1 VTVRTAGGERQTRL
15 VLLPRIWVGGF
26 EVEGVTVGVCDEC
39 VGGDT
44 VGLLGLNVSGRFLV
58 TVDQARHEI
67 LLRPRTG
74 AEDRTVDITHWVDL
88 SAEATRYGDGRI
100 EVAVQV
106 ENRSDRRI
114 HTADVE
120 INCNQSFVAALEDLA
135 PRKRVE
141 TVVSLPPGTD
151 CSKYTIR
158 LDRGTW

>member
-1 VTVRTAGGERQTRL
+1 
-15 VLLPRIWVGGF
+15 
-26 EVEGVTVGVCDEC
+26 

-74 AEDRTVDITHWVDL
+74 AEDRTVDITHWVNL

-106 ENRSDRRI
+106 ENRADRPI

-120 INCNQSFVAALEDLA
+120 INCDQSFVAALEDLG
-135 PRKRVE
+135 PRQRVE